1 VKTAYLGLGSNLGD
15 REGLLR
21 SALERLA
28 ADDLVVTAV
37 SSVYETAPV
46 GWIDQPDFLNLA
58 AAIRTSLSPRALLEW
73 CLAVEA
79 GLGRVRGERWGPR
92 TIDIDVLWYEG
103 AELQEPALTLPH
115 PRLTERAFALLPLAE
130 IAPALPLGRG
140 TAALLA
146 SVLPA
151 DGVVRRGALVR

>member
-1 VKTAYLGLGSNLGD
+1 MKTAYLGLGSNLGD
-15 REGLLR
+15 RESLLR

-28 ADDLVVTAV
+28 ADDLVITAV

-58 AAIRTSLSPRALLEW
+58 AAIATALSPRALLER

-79 GLGRVRGERWGPR
+79 ALGRVRAERWGPR

-103 AELQEPALTLPH
+103 VVLQEPALTLPH

-130 IAPALPLGRG
+130 VAPALSLGRG
-140 TAALLA
+140 SAALLA
-146 SVLPA
+146 SILPA
-151 DGVVRRGALVR
+151 DGVVRRGPLAR